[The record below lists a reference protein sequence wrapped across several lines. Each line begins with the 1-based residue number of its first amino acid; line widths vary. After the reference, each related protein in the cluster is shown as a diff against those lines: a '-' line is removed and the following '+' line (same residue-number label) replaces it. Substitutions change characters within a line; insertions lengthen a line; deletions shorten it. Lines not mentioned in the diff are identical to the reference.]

1 MRVVVAFGPDAL
13 LRMGQPMTAGNQRES
28 ARLAFDRLV
37 TIADKHE
44 LNLSH
49 QNGPQIGQPGMIG
62 YLVEQE
68 LENRVPLDK
77 PLAALLTRTD
87 KDRAQRPASSRRDVP
102 WAPRAR
108 LSTKCPVR

>member
-1 MRVVVAFGPDAL
+1 
-13 LRMGQPMTAGNQRES
+13 MTAGNQRES
-28 ARLAFDRLV
+28 ARLTFDRLA
-37 TIADKHE
+37 TITDKHE

-49 QNGPQIGQPGMIG
+49 ENGPQIGLPGMIG

-87 KDRAQRPASSRRDVP
+87 KDRPQGPARSRRDVP
-102 WAPRAR
+102 WVPTR
-108 LSTKCPVR
+108 LSTTCSVR